1 MKQLMTFLA
10 ALCLSVTAFAQN
22 QLSGTVKDEFG
33 EPIMAVSVF
42 VQGSTNYVTT
52 DLDGNYSITVKNG
65 DSIEFSFLG
74 KQTEVVKYNGQ
85 SKLNVVLK
93 DDNTVLEDVVVVGYG
108 TQKRQSITGAVSKVD
123 GDQLLKAPTQNVSN
137 MLGGFNKRTVA
148 KDTLEPYRLYRNSGS
163 FRGARF
169 L

>member
-1 MKQLMTFLA
+1 MKRFLTFLA
-10 ALCLSVTAFAQN
+10 ALCLSISAFAQT

-52 DLDGNYSITVKNG
+52 DLDGNYTITVKKG
-65 DSIEFSFLG
+65 DVIEYSFLG
-74 KQTEVVKYNGQ
+74 KKTHTVTYSGQ
-85 SKLNVVLK
+85 QRLNVVLS

-123 GDQLLKAPTQNVSN
+123 GEKLLKAPTQNVSN
-137 MLGGFNKRTVA
+137 MLGGVVPGVVA
-148 KDTLEPYRLYRNSGS
+148 YQTSGAPRAS
-163 FRGARF
+163 SSAV
-169 L
+169 